1 LAGFLWNGH
10 REFSTAADAGKPL
23 CGRCEAPNMTSQ
35 LLNDPEHWR
44 ERARI
49 IRNLSAEM
57 VDPVSKS
64 LMLKIA
70 DDYEVLA
77 TSRG

>member
-1 LAGFLWNGH
+1 
-10 REFSTAADAGKPL
+10 
-23 CGRCEAPNMTSQ
+23 MTSQ

-77 TSRG
+77 QRAEDRVAHRAAITEQMATREKEPDHL

>member
-1 LAGFLWNGH
+1 
-10 REFSTAADAGKPL
+10 
-23 CGRCEAPNMTSQ
+23 
-35 LLNDPEHWR
+35 
-44 ERARI
+44 
-49 IRNLSAEM
+49 M

-77 TSRG
+77 QRAEDRVARRSVVTEQMAAREKAPDHL